1 MSDLPSDLIK
11 QIVGLIGQR
20 LVLKNTG
27 DNRLS
32 LFAASMKA
40 THGIPIALKRVVDA
54 SMWHR
59 EQHEAAATKIKVFEL
74 LLESCKTHECYQAV
88 FLNTIKNQ
96 SIDLARIMLEK
107 GLLEKG
113 LLEKGLVLAAGNG
126 DLTTVRMLLDWPE
139 NAPRADCRNSSAL
152 VAAARGGRDKTVRML
167 LERPENAPRAD
178 CCNSSALVA
187 AARGGHYETVRML
200 LEWPENTPRADCLD
214 ALLAAAMK
222 GRVQIVKMLLEWPEN
237 APTLAQR
244 CEALVYAAHYGHY
257 LVARLLLEGISVIR
271 LECAS
276 ALVAAA
282 TNGHTQVVCLI
293 MREMPEI
300 HKNWSCQK
308 ALVVAAENG
317 HTQIVRML
325 LEAKLDYKGYNTGHD
340 ALFWAK
346 KNGHEKI
353 VCLLL
358 KMPDIT
364 DDIFGENR
372 LQNAYAALNALYS
385 VSVLQQP
392 T

>member
-1 MSDLPSDLIK
+1 
-11 QIVGLIGQR
+11 
-20 LVLKNTG
+20 
-27 DNRLS
+27 
-32 LFAASMKA
+32 
-40 THGIPIALKRVVDA
+40 
-54 SMWHR
+54 MWHR

-139 NAPRADCRNSSAL
+139 NAPRADCR
-152 VAAARGGRDKTVRML
+152 
-167 LERPENAPRAD
+167 
-178 CCNSSALVA
+178 NSSALVA